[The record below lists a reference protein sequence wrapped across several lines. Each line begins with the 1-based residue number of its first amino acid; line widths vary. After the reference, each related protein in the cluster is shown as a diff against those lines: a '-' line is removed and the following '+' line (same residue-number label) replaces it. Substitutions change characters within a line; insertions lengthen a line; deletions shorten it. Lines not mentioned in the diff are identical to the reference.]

1 MDDGKLD
8 ILNQALK
15 NMEHQLMSS
24 CATDCFFDDILDDTH
39 ASIHTNKPEQGVP
52 QNPELAHSPNCIH
65 FGTRTLLVEENTTED
80 TDESVD
86 KRSKKRPPG
95 NKESVRR
102 YRERKKARQAAT
114 ENELIKM
121 RIVNQQLVKRLQGLI
136 ALEEQVARFKCLLVE
151 IRGRIKGQ
159 LGSFPHQNPTNGM
172 GVVRQNMPQPSTSVG
187 AYDVHQCDH
196 QYIPG
201 SGNNSGCKEF
211 LEVVQA
217 NVRLNTN
224 LNTSTAA
231 KKRKGKSLSKC

>member
-1 MDDGKLD
+1 MDDRKLE

-24 CATDCFFDDILDDTH
+24 CATDCFFYDILDDTH

-52 QNPELAHSPNCIH
+52 QNPELAHSPNYVH
-65 FGTRTLLVEENTTED
+65 FGTRTLPVEEKSTTED
-80 TDESVD
+80 TDES
-86 KRSKKRPPG
+86 
-95 NKESVRR
+95 SVRR
-102 YRERKKARQAAT
+102 YRERKKARQAAV
-114 ENELIKM
+114 EDELIKM
-121 RIVNQQLVKRLQGLI
+121 RIVNQKLLKRLQGII
-136 ALEEQVARFKCLLVE
+136 ALEQQVARFKCLLVE

-159 LGSFPHQNPTNGM
+159 LGSFPYQNPTNGM
-172 GVVRQNMPQPSTSVG
+172 GVIPQNMPQPSSPVG
-187 AYDVHQCDH
+187 AYVHGAPVRPPI
-196 QYIPG
+196 YTG

-231 KKRKGKSLSKC
+231 KTRKGRA